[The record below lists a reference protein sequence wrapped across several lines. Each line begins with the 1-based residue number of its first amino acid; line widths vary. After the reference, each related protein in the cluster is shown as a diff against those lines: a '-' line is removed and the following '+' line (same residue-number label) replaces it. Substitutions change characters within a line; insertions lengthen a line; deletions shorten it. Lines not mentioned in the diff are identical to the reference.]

1 MTSLTPSA
9 FYFLFF
15 AAISCL
21 VPFMALFYRS
31 LGLTGSQIGLLTGI
45 TPLITLVAAP
55 FWTGLADSTRRHKLV
70 MAGLIAGTVAA
81 ALLILQMDAFFWLL
95 LVVSVY
101 SFLQAP
107 VASLSDSATMSMLG
121 ENRDRYGRV
130 RLWGTLGWG
139 VVAPAAGLVI
149 QRTSLDW
156 AFYLFA
162 GFMGATLIVSL
173 WFAFP
178 RASQSVPFAEGMRTL
193 LRNRRW
199 MFFLAM
205 VFLCGIGTSTVSSYL
220 FVFMEDLQASKTLMG
235 IALTIATVS
244 ELPVMFF
251 ANRLLRRFN
260 PRGVLLLALVTVAV
274 RVLLYSLSGAAWQVL
289 LIQLLHG
296 LTFPVI
302 WVAGVSYADEIAP
315 PGLKASAQG
324 MFGGTLMGFGAAV
337 GSLLGGVLLQQVG
350 SAGMYRVTGFVV
362 LAGMLFILASE
373 RIFAGE
379 TL

>member
-9 FYFLFF
+9 FYFLYF
-15 AAISCL
+15 AAVSCL
-21 VPFMALFYRS
+21 MPFLALFYQS
-31 LGLTGSQIGLLTGI
+31 LGLTGGQIGLLIGI
-45 TPLITLVAAP
+45 SPLITLVAAS
-55 FWTGLADSTRRHKLV
+55 FWTGLADRTRHHKLV
-70 MAGLIAGTVAA
+70 MTGLIAGTVAA

-95 LVVSVY
+95 LVVSVF
-101 SFLQAP
+101 SFLLAP
-107 VASLSDSATMSMLG
+107 VVSLSDSATMSMLG
-121 ENRDRYGRV
+121 ENRHRYGRV
-130 RLWGTLGWG
+130 RLWGTIGWG
-139 VVAPAAGLVI
+139 VVAPVAGLVI

-162 GFMGATLIVSL
+162 IFMSATLIVSL
-173 WFAFP
+173 WYTFP
-178 RASQSVPFAEGMRTL
+178 RDSHIVPYAEGMRIL

-220 FVFMEDLQASKTLMG
+220 FIFMDDLQASKTLMG
-235 IALTIATVS
+235 IALTLASVS

-260 PRGVLLLALVTVAV
+260 PHGVLLLAMVTVAV
-274 RVLLYSLSGAAWQVL
+274 RVLLYSFSSAAWQVL

-302 WVAGVSYADEIAP
+302 WVAGVSYADQIAP

-324 MFGGTLMGFGAAV
+324 MFGGALLGFGAAV
-337 GSLLGGVLLQQVG
+337 GSLLGGVLLQQIG
-350 SAGMYRVTGFVV
+350 SAGMYRITGIIV
-362 LAGMLFILASE
+362 LAGMFFIITLE
-373 RIFAGE
+373 RIFTRE
-379 TL
+379 TV